1 MQYGAFSLWRSAS
14 FPAHFYMCDNVHLH
28 FECWCLR
35 VDAEVPLDGPSPI
48 VALKAPPTN
57 VVIAVVLADGGLFG
71 V

>member
-1 MQYGAFSLWRSAS
+1 
-14 FPAHFYMCDNVHLH
+14 MCGNVYLH